1 MLGTSSSHIQAQSE
15 HTNHSCIALICG
27 LQHLKVFQR
36 SFRGLWESV
45 HHTSWSSHRKSLG

>member
-1 MLGTSSSHIQAQSE
+1 MLGTSSSHIQAQLE
-15 HTNHSCIALICG
+15 HTNHSCIASICD